1 MTYATQE
8 GIGPSRGVEQVVQRV
23 EHIIEHTNC
32 VRDAWHQALRR
43 YPHNHDACESHALVS
58 SAVPIA
64 ESVTLAGMAARTR
77 AAAQPAPHATRARG
91 SRQHRGHTKPEP
103 VQERSAEEEAVR
115 PRLARV
121 HRLRGRVS
129 TRPHAHTSRGS
140 RRRSTWARGTRGR
153 PRGGRGRATRARR
166 HRGRRV
172 RALPAPRGSTAHAL
186 CSASATPADPP
197 ARASVSASG
206 PSVERLS
213 RIRVRKRVADAGP
226 ALCALVI
233 HLHPFFN

>member
-121 HRLRGRVS
+121 HRLRVRAGADASAPARTRTLVAAHVGEVRGREAREGVPAAAGEEPLERAA
-129 TRPHAHTSRGS
+129 TADDACELYLRRGAVQHTHCAAHLRRPRT
-140 RRRSTWARGTRGR
+140 RRRAQAC
-153 PRGGRGRATRARR
+153 PRVDQAWR
-166 HRGRRV
+166 
-172 RALPAPRGSTAHAL
+172 
-186 CSASATPADPP
+186 D
-197 ARASVSASG
+197 
-206 PSVERLS
+206 
-213 RIRVRKRVADAGP
+213 
-226 ALCALVI
+226 
-233 HLHPFFN
+233 